1 MKYVFFWMNNC
12 LERDKVAI
20 FEIER
25 PKKLSTTFPQ
35 ILQTIHPLIEYHSAK
50 IRPNMT

>member
-1 MKYVFFWMNNC
+1 MRYVFFWINDC

-25 PKKLSTTFPQ
+25 PKKLSKKLSTTFPQ
-35 ILQTIHPLIEYHSAK
+35 ILQTIHPLIE
-50 IRPNMT
+50 